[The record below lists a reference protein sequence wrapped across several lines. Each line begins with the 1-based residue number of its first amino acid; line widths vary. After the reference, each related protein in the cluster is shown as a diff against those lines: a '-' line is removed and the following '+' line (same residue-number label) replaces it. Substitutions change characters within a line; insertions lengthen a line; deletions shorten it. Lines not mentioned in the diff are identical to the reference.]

1 MITILFLFSI
11 TFCTYLFQ
19 VTKNFTI
26 NVIDINEP
34 PVEVLLQ
41 AKQQT
46 QVNETTLFVPED
58 VKFNTIIADIVV
70 HDSDSINT
78 LTIQLDDTYTDTFVI
93 SNSITSCSAV
103 TSSTA
108 KSKCVTSIRLRKELN
123 FEKKQ
128 LFELSI
134 RVIDRGH
141 SAVRKFALNVVD
153 ANDQPTDIN
162 INGKKTVDL
171 LENQKGIRI
180 GKLETSDEDTS
191 QMFQYQ
197 IISNDYSLFEIEDEF
212 LTLRTYS
219 QVNYEKK
226 NIYKLNISSTDNG
239 SPAKSIIKEIQINV
253 IDGNDPITKVSL
265 SNYTVLENVNVN
277 DVVASIFIEDEDVNT
292 NKVCISEAGGF
303 FTNQHH
309 KVVVARPLNYEIT
322 QSFEYKIICIDGQIS
337 SNWTFKI
344 NVIDVNE
351 APAAI
356 KLSSSTVKE
365 NQMNMTFVG
374 KLTAEDPDNLRYN
387 RQILNYSL
395 QNFQDR
401 FQIMDDE
408 LYTSTSFDYETEK
421 FIALSIEVRDSGTPS
436 LSHSEII
443 TVTILNT
450 NDKPTDILVS
460 RIVIN
465 LKVYVNLILILF
477 IFAPF

>member
-1 MITILFLFSI
+1 M
-11 TFCTYLFQ
+11 
-19 VTKNFTI
+19 
-26 NVIDINEP
+26 IDINEP

-212 LTLRTYS
+212 LTLGTYS

-265 SNYTVLENVNVN
+265 SNYTCL
-277 DVVASIFIEDEDVNT
+277 
-292 NKVCISEAGGF
+292 
-303 FTNQHH
+303 
-309 KVVVARPLNYEIT
+309 
-322 QSFEYKIICIDGQIS
+322 
-337 SNWTFKI
+337 
-344 NVIDVNE
+344 
-351 APAAI
+351 
-356 KLSSSTVKE
+356 
-365 NQMNMTFVG
+365 
-374 KLTAEDPDNLRYN
+374 
-387 RQILNYSL
+387 
-395 QNFQDR
+395 
-401 FQIMDDE
+401 
-408 LYTSTSFDYETEK
+408 LYTSPSP
-421 FIALSIEVRDSGTPS
+421 RDQRGSRMPS
-436 LSHSEII
+436 S
-443 TVTILNT
+443 
-450 NDKPTDILVS
+450 
-460 RIVIN
+460 
-465 LKVYVNLILILF
+465 
-477 IFAPF
+477 A